1 MTEFQPIAI
10 NKHETEHIVAILDLL
25 GASEIIASDKSEA
38 VLNAISEIFDK
49 AESTWPRLGNAPSVL
64 HEIKCVTFS
73 DNIAIALDISE
84 LEDREH
90 VIRSFIKYISVF
102 QGAALKNG
110 FLFRGGIAIGRL
122 YMDSQSNFV
131 WGKALVDAH
140 LLEEKVAIYPR
151 VVLGTPFDGEND
163 LSNIPRVQQ
172 DFDGIYFVDYLPAI
186 QKLYPSW
193 IEKNKALI
201 KGQFA
206 ARKGKAGQERILQ
219 KYGWLQR
226 YIAQCEQVCTETQNF
241 QL

>member
-1 MTEFQPIAI
+1 MTDSQPIAI

-25 GASEIIASDKSEA
+25 GASEMIASDKSEA
-38 VLNAISEIFDK
+38 VLNAIAEVFDK
-49 AESTWPRLGNAPSVL
+49 AETTWPRLGKAPAVL
-64 HEIKCVTFS
+64 QDIKCVTFS

-84 LEDREH
+84 LEDREDA
-90 VIRSFIKYISVF
+90 IKSFIKYISVF

-122 YMDSQSNFV
+122 YMDSQTNFV

-140 LLEEKVAIYPR
+140 ILEEKVAIYPR
-151 VVLGTPFDGEND
+151 VVMGTPFDGKND
-163 LSNIPRVQQ
+163 LSNIPKVRQ
-172 DFDGIYFVDYLPAI
+172 DFDGVYFVDYLPTVH
-186 QKLYPSW
+186 KLYPSW
-193 IEKNKALI
+193 IEKNKVLI

-206 ARKGKAGQERILQ
+206 MREGKTGQERVLQ

-226 YIAQCEQVCTETQNF
+226 YIVQCEQEYTETQSP